1 MFKYKLYLR
10 KSSFKKDKKSSQ
22 ILLEAIQKKTPKVF
36 LEVGVLQGVTAR
48 NVCELLN
55 RIHQSNFK
63 YIGLDLFGSGS
74 KKINDLEFTPIHNKI
89 SNPFKNFY
97 FNYILKVDLNS
108 HSAVAKLLKKFKNN
122 IELHKGYSHEI
133 LNKIDLKKIDFVFL
147 DGGHSYETVKKDLN
161 ILLSKL
167 SKSKTIICDDY
178 NQSSYGVKKAVDEID
193 KNKFKV
199 SILNDRLAEIIT

>member
-22 ILLEAIQKKTPKVF
+22 IFLEEIQKKMPKVF

-55 RIHQSNFK
+55 KIHQNNFQ
-63 YIGLDLFGSGS
+63 YIGIDLFGSGS
-74 KKINDLEFTPIHNKI
+74 KKDNDLEFTPIHNKI
-89 SNPFKNFY
+89 SNPLKNFY

-108 HSAVAKLLKKFKNN
+108 YSAVAKLLKKFKNN
-122 IELHKGYSHEI
+122 VELHKGYSHEI
-133 LNKIDLKKIDFVFL
+133 LNKIDLKNVDFVFL
-147 DGGHSYETVKKDLN
+147 DAGHSYETVKKDLN

-178 NQSSYGVKKAVDEID
+178 NQSLYGVKKAVDEID

-199 SILNDRLAEIIT
+199 SILSDRFAEIIT